1 MIPALVDSAANPCF
15 ISPDLLR
22 SHTHLLNELPAPLNL
37 KLFNGSL
44 ANQIQHFVI
53 IPIIFADGTTQRIP
67 FLVTPLDSS
76 AQIVLGLPW
85 LQEYNP
91 IVDWANLTLQFRT
104 PDAKPLSLDAIP
116 KIRFGTTAIPP
127 DPDPTESELLIL
139 REIAP
144 WDDVKVGPDPVE
156 YPEIQ
161 NSSMGEAQ
169 IPVPVPVSATPPLT
183 PIRS

>member
-1 MIPALVDSAANPCF
+1 MVP
-15 ISPDLLR
+15 LR
-22 SHTHLLNELPAPLNL
+22 HPAPR
-37 KLFNGSL
+37 
-44 ANQIQHFVI
+44 HFVI
-53 IPIIFADGTTQRIP
+53 TPIVFADGTTQRIP

-104 PDAKPLSLDAIP
+104 ADAKPLSLDAIP
-116 KIRFGTTAIPP
+116 KIRFGTTVIPL

-144 WDDVKVGPDPVE
+144 WDDVKVGPDPVK

-161 NSSMGEAQ
+161 KSTTGEAH
-169 IPVPVPVSATPPLT
+169 IFVSDP
-183 PIRS
+183 S